1 MDSRIR
7 VFREPDGRFR
17 VRLLGFYGPHAHLDA
32 IISVDDLRQWHD
44 KIDEALKEATN
55 VGV

>member
-7 VFREPDGRFR
+7 VFREPDGLFR
-17 VRLLGFYGPHAHLDA
+17 VRLLDFYGPHAHLDA
-32 IISVDDLRQWHD
+32 IITAADLRQWRD
-44 KIDEALKEATN
+44 RIDEALKEATN